1 MAYKIAFFGAKPYD
15 IASFDKVNEKYNYDI
30 RYYKGHLNPNNVVL
44 TQDTDV
50 VCIFV
55 NDTAD
60 AAVID
65 AMVDNGVKLL
75 ALRCAGFNNVDLKAA
90 KGKLPVVRVPAYSP
104 YAVAEYSLA
113 LMLSLNR
120 KIHRA
125 YWRTRD
131 GNFSLNGLMGF
142 DMHGKTIGIIGTGK
156 IAKILIRLL
165 KGFGMRILA
174 YDLYPDMKF
183 AGEEGISYVSLDEL
197 YRESDIISLH
207 CPLTD
212 QTKYMIDKD
221 SIDKM
226 KEGVMIINTGRGQLI
241 NTNDL
246 IEGLKEK
253 KIAAAGLDV
262 YEEEGEYF
270 YEDTLQLSIGG
281 MFFGLLLGFILAL
294 MRLSPI
300 WPVRWLARFYIS
312 IFRGTPLIAQLF
324 MIYYGLPQFGIELDP
339 IPSAMIGLS
348 LNTAAYAAETLR
360 AAISS
365 IDKGQWE
372 AAASIGMTP
381 WQTMRRAILPQA
393 ARVALPPLSNSFISL
408 VKDTS
413 LAATIQVPELF
424 RQAQL
429 ITSRTL
435 DVFTMYLAASL
446 IYWIMATV
454 LSTLQNHFEN
464 QLNRQEREPK

>member
-156 IAKILIRLL
+156 IARILIRLL

-207 CPLTD
+207 CPLTVKR
-212 QTKYMIDKD
+212 KYMIDKD

-270 YEDTLQLSIGG
+270 YEDKSDKI
-281 MFFGLLLGFILAL
+281 IDDD
-294 MRLSPI
+294 
-300 WPVRWLARFYIS
+300 VLAR
-312 IFRGTPLIAQLF
+312 L
-324 MIYYGLPQFGIELDP
+324 
-339 IPSAMIGLS
+339 LS
-348 LNTAAYAAETLR
+348 FNNVIVTSHQAFFTKEALHNIAET
-360 AAISS
+360 
-365 IDKGQWE
+365 
-372 AAASIGMTP
+372 
-381 WQTMRRAILPQA
+381 
-393 ARVALPPLSNSFISL
+393 
-408 VKDTS
+408 
-413 LAATIQVPELF
+413 
-424 RQAQL
+424 
-429 ITSRTL
+429 
-435 DVFTMYLAASL
+435 
-446 IYWIMATV
+446 
-454 LSTLQNHFEN
+454 TLQNIEDFRCHRPLVNEVI
-464 QLNRQEREPK
+464 L

>member
-44 TQDTDV
+44 TQGVDV

-60 AAVID
+60 ATVID

-90 KGKLPVVRVPAYSP
+90 KGKLSVVRVPAYSP

-142 DMHGKTIGIIGTGK
+142 DMHGKIIGIIGTGK
-156 IAKILIRLL
+156 IAKILIRML

-174 YDLYPDMKF
+174 YDLYPDLKF
-183 AGEEGISYVSLDEL
+183 SEEEGFSYVSLDEL

-212 QTKYMIDKD
+212 QTKYMINKD
-221 SIDKM
+221 SIGKM
-226 KEGVMIINTGRGQLI
+226 KDGVMIINTGRGQLI

-270 YEDTLQLSIGG
+270 YEDKSDKIIDDD
-281 MFFGLLLGFILAL
+281 ILA
-294 MRLSPI
+294 RL
-300 WPVRWLARFYIS
+300 
-312 IFRGTPLIAQLF
+312 
-324 MIYYGLPQFGIELDP
+324 
-339 IPSAMIGLS
+339 LS
-348 LNTAAYAAETLR
+348 FNNVIVTSHQAFFTREALHNIAET
-360 AAISS
+360 
-365 IDKGQWE
+365 
-372 AAASIGMTP
+372 
-381 WQTMRRAILPQA
+381 
-393 ARVALPPLSNSFISL
+393 
-408 VKDTS
+408 
-413 LAATIQVPELF
+413 
-424 RQAQL
+424 
-429 ITSRTL
+429 
-435 DVFTMYLAASL
+435 
-446 IYWIMATV
+446 
-454 LSTLQNHFEN
+454 TLQNIDDFRHHRPLVNEVI
-464 QLNRQEREPK
+464 L

>member
-1 MAYKIAFFGAKPYD
+1 MAYKIAFCGAKPYD

-156 IAKILIRLL
+156 IARILIRLL

-270 YEDTLQLSIGG
+270 YEDKSDKI
-281 MFFGLLLGFILAL
+281 IDDD
-294 MRLSPI
+294 
-300 WPVRWLARFYIS
+300 VLAR
-312 IFRGTPLIAQLF
+312 L
-324 MIYYGLPQFGIELDP
+324 
-339 IPSAMIGLS
+339 LS
-348 LNTAAYAAETLR
+348 FNNVIVTSHQAFFTKEALHNIAET
-360 AAISS
+360 
-365 IDKGQWE
+365 
-372 AAASIGMTP
+372 
-381 WQTMRRAILPQA
+381 
-393 ARVALPPLSNSFISL
+393 
-408 VKDTS
+408 
-413 LAATIQVPELF
+413 
-424 RQAQL
+424 
-429 ITSRTL
+429 
-435 DVFTMYLAASL
+435 
-446 IYWIMATV
+446 
-454 LSTLQNHFEN
+454 TLQNIDDFRHHRPLVNEVI
-464 QLNRQEREPK
+464 L

>member
-44 TQDTDV
+44 TQDTDA

-156 IAKILIRLL
+156 IARILIRLL

-270 YEDTLQLSIGG
+270 YEDKSDKI
-281 MFFGLLLGFILAL
+281 IDDD
-294 MRLSPI
+294 
-300 WPVRWLARFYIS
+300 VLAR
-312 IFRGTPLIAQLF
+312 L
-324 MIYYGLPQFGIELDP
+324 
-339 IPSAMIGLS
+339 LS
-348 LNTAAYAAETLR
+348 FNNVIVTSHQAFFTKEALHNIAET
-360 AAISS
+360 
-365 IDKGQWE
+365 
-372 AAASIGMTP
+372 
-381 WQTMRRAILPQA
+381 
-393 ARVALPPLSNSFISL
+393 
-408 VKDTS
+408 
-413 LAATIQVPELF
+413 
-424 RQAQL
+424 
-429 ITSRTL
+429 
-435 DVFTMYLAASL
+435 
-446 IYWIMATV
+446 
-454 LSTLQNHFEN
+454 TLQNIKDFRCHRPLVNEVI
-464 QLNRQEREPK
+464 L

>member
-1 MAYKIAFFGAKPYD
+1 MAFKIAFFGAKPYD

-44 TQDTDV
+44 TQDTDA

-156 IAKILIRLL
+156 IARILIRLL

-270 YEDTLQLSIGG
+270 YEDKSDKI
-281 MFFGLLLGFILAL
+281 IDDD
-294 MRLSPI
+294 
-300 WPVRWLARFYIS
+300 VLAR
-312 IFRGTPLIAQLF
+312 L
-324 MIYYGLPQFGIELDP
+324 
-339 IPSAMIGLS
+339 LS
-348 LNTAAYAAETLR
+348 FNNVIVTSHQAFFTKEALHNIAET
-360 AAISS
+360 
-365 IDKGQWE
+365 
-372 AAASIGMTP
+372 
-381 WQTMRRAILPQA
+381 
-393 ARVALPPLSNSFISL
+393 
-408 VKDTS
+408 
-413 LAATIQVPELF
+413 
-424 RQAQL
+424 
-429 ITSRTL
+429 
-435 DVFTMYLAASL
+435 
-446 IYWIMATV
+446 
-454 LSTLQNHFEN
+454 TLQNIEDFRCHRPLVNEVI
-464 QLNRQEREPK
+464 L

>member
-156 IAKILIRLL
+156 IARILIRLL

-253 KIAAAGLDV
+253 KIAAAGLDL

-270 YEDTLQLSIGG
+270 YEDKSDKI
-281 MFFGLLLGFILAL
+281 IDDD
-294 MRLSPI
+294 
-300 WPVRWLARFYIS
+300 VLAR
-312 IFRGTPLIAQLF
+312 L
-324 MIYYGLPQFGIELDP
+324 
-339 IPSAMIGLS
+339 LS
-348 LNTAAYAAETLR
+348 FNNVIVTSHQAFFTKEALHNIAET
-360 AAISS
+360 
-365 IDKGQWE
+365 
-372 AAASIGMTP
+372 
-381 WQTMRRAILPQA
+381 
-393 ARVALPPLSNSFISL
+393 
-408 VKDTS
+408 
-413 LAATIQVPELF
+413 
-424 RQAQL
+424 
-429 ITSRTL
+429 
-435 DVFTMYLAASL
+435 
-446 IYWIMATV
+446 
-454 LSTLQNHFEN
+454 TLQNIEDFRCHRPLVNEVI
-464 QLNRQEREPK
+464 L